1 MDLMGMVGVGPA
13 GSRGGAP
20 HRRPQAAAAA
30 RRAAPCGPGLVAC
43 RGWPRRRRRAAGR
56 AVRAGRPRRAKPVGP
71 RRSRGSLRP
80 VGRLM
85 LKCAEGQ
92 GIVTGK

>member
-13 GSRGGAP
+13 GPRGGAP
-20 HRRPQAAAAA
+20 RRRPEAAAAA

-43 RGWPRRRRRAAGR
+43 RGWPRRRGR
-56 AVRAGRPRRAKPVGP
+56 AVA
-71 RRSRGSLRP
+71 
-80 VGRLM
+80 RLM

>member
-13 GSRGGAP
+13 GPRGGAP
-20 HRRPQAAAAA
+20 RRRPEAAEAT
-30 RRAAPCGPGLVAC
+30 RRAAPCGPWLVAC

-56 AVRAGRPRRAKPVGP
+56 AVRQDGPGGRSPSAPAKPG
-71 RRSRGSLRP
+71 RLRP
-80 VGRLM
+80 VARLM